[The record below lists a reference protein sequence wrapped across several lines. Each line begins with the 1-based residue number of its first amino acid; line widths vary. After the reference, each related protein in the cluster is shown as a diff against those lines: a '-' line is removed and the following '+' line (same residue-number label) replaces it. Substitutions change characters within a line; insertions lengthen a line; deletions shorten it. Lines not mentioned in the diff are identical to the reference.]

1 MNLSFPIGILILIII
16 SILNGNASVLKQK
29 RQNNKQV
36 FEVKT
41 SVRENYIIKNYGDNV
56 EISCKS
62 TTTAYDLDIVWLNP
76 NREVKIK
83 KLKKNNIT
91 LKNIF

>member
-1 MNLSFPIGILILIII
+1 MNLSFPIGILILIIS

-41 SVRENYIIKNYGDNV
+41 SVRENYIIKNY
-56 EISCKS
+56 
-62 TTTAYDLDIVWLNP
+62 
-76 NREVKIK
+76 
-83 KLKKNNIT
+83 KL
-91 LKNIF
+91 